1 MRHLR
6 HKEKRR
12 RKKEE
17 RRRRRKEERRRA
29 REEEERRK
37 DEIERKLME
46 RIKKQKEKKLEDE
59 REKEM
64 ESELEKERQEIQK
77 INDNNQYRHR
87 HFEWKDGFLHS
98 YVPKDNITRSR
109 CFLYCWKLDCKA
121 KVRIDMN
128 LKTCEEFGE
137 HIPHKSIDATKFAEE
152 FPGLLDK
159 DWEHI
164 QYDIKGNE
172 RIVMWKI

>member
-1 MRHLR
+1 M
-6 HKEKRR
+6 
-12 RKKEE
+12 
-17 RRRRRKEERRRA
+17 
-29 REEEERRK
+29 
-37 DEIERKLME
+37 
-46 RIKKQKEKKLEDE
+46 LESE

-64 ESELEKERQEIQK
+64 EYELEKERKEIQK
-77 INDNNQYRHR
+77 LNDNNQYRHR

-109 CFLYCWKLDCKA
+109 CFLYCWKMDCKA

-137 HIPHKSIDATKFAEE
+137 HIPHKSIDPQKFAEE